1 MRITLLCGGPG
12 PEREVSLIGGRAV
25 AAALREAGHDVH
37 AADIS
42 PADLSALDRP
52 ADAIF
57 PVLHGTFGEDGTLQ
71 AILESRNL
79 PFVGSG
85 SAASRLGMDKA
96 ASKQV
101 WQHHGLPTPA
111 WRVVTEPDRPAAP
124 CVVKS
129 VDGGSSIDVHLCRT
143 ADAAAA
149 AVDALLAKHGRAM
162 VEAFVE
168 GTEVTVGILGDQPL
182 PPIRIDAKGGW
193 FDYQSKYAAGGAE
206 HRFDLNLPDA
216 VAAEVSALALKAHR
230 AVGCRDLSRVDFIV
244 DRDHR
249 PFLLEINTLPGF
261 TPRSLLPE
269 AAAKIGIDFPALCD
283 RLARAA
289 ANRSGI
295 GPSQTRPA
303 GR

>member
-1 MRITLLCGGPG
+1 MRITLLSGGPG
-12 PEREVSLIGGRAV
+12 PEREVSLVGGRAV
-25 AAALREAGHDVH
+25 AAALREAGHDVY

-52 ADAIF
+52 ADVIF
-57 PVLHGTFGEDGTLQ
+57 PVLHGTFGEDGALQ
-71 AILESRNL
+71 AVLERRNL

-96 ASKQV
+96 ESKSR
-101 WQHHGLPTPA
+101 WTATGLPTPP
-111 WRVVTEPDRPAAP
+111 WRVITKRESPAAP

-143 ADAAAA
+143 PEQAVA
-149 AVDALLAKHGRAM
+149 AVETLLAKHGRAL
-162 VEAFVE
+162 VEQFVE
-168 GTEVTVGILGDQPL
+168 GTEFTVGILHDAPL

-193 FDYQSKYAAGGAE
+193 FDYESKYSAGGAE

-216 VAAEVSALALKAHR
+216 VAVEVAALALQAHR
-230 AVGCRDLSRVDFIV
+230 TIGCRDLSRVDLMV
-244 DRDHR
+244 DRENR
-249 PFLLEINTLPGF
+249 PFLLEINTIPGF

-269 AAAKIGIDFPALCD
+269 AAAKTGIDFPTLCD

-289 ANRSGI
+289 VERG
-295 GPSQTRPA
+295 G
-303 GR
+303 